1 MTRRS
6 HFQTGRR
13 PRGYPG
19 FRLDET
25 RVTGPISFLNPTAAH
40 YKPIQPSEETRPPP
54 QIERLW
60 RSRDNRK
67 GRHAIRVDT
76 EALPHETGIKVPPL
90 TRSFSAVAKIILK
103 MATYVPYWDVSY
115 LVAMSFTIGSAVFI
129 INGFFVWL
137 PLADRKTEFHGEID
151 VAGGWTGF
159 VGATI
164 FEIGGV
170 LLMLEAFNT
179 NHTGCFG
186 WALQTVVEKSV
197 EEGVPH
203 HAIKELT
210 PKLSRCEHHQANH
223 KSFLRE
229 KHFHH
234 GGGSVH
240 HHASDSA
247 HLHRD
252 GTGYVTSSTDG
263 RTFRWIPSMSEL
275 RTHFFHEIGFL
286 ASFILFVSATI
297 FWIGAIVGVPGIF
310 NHLSKGVLDGLY
322 WGTTTLGGLGFTVSS
337 YLYMLETQSRW
348 YIPAWHI
355 LGWHIGLWNL
365 IGSVGF
371 TLCGALGP
379 ASDNSGA
386 NFQSSLAT
394 FWGSVAFMIGSM
406 IQWYE
411 SLQKHPVE
419 KK

>member
-103 MATYVPYWDVSY
+103 MVTYVPYWDVSY

-197 EEGVPH
+197 EEGSPTMQSRSLHRSYRGVSIIRPITNHFSEKNTFIMVAAVSIIMLVTVPIFIGM
-203 HAIKELT
+203 A
-210 PKLSRCEHHQANH
+210 QATLVRPQMAGH
-223 KSFLRE
+223 S
-229 KHFHH
+229 
-234 GGGSVH
+234 GGS
-240 HHASDSA
+240 
-247 HLHRD
+247 
-252 GTGYVTSSTDG
+252 
-263 RTFRWIPSMSEL
+263 L
-275 RTHFFHEIGFL
+275 RS
-286 ASFILFVSATI
+286 SFILFVSATI

-337 YLYMLETQSRW
+337 YMYMLETQSRW

-379 ASDNSGA
+379 ASNNSGA

>member
-1 MTRRS
+1 MTRHS

-40 YKPIQPSEETRPPP
+40 YQPIQHPEEARPPP

-76 EALPHETGIKVPPL
+76 EALPHETGVTPPQL
-90 TRSFSAVAKIILK
+90 TRSFSAVAKIFLQ
-103 MATYVPYWDVSY
+103 MVTYVPYWDVSY

-129 INGFFVWL
+129 VNGFFVWL
-137 PLADRKTEFHGEID
+137 PLADKKTEFRGEIE

-164 FEIGGV
+164 FEIGGI

-186 WALQTVVEKSV
+186 WALETVVEKSI
-197 EEGVPH
+197 EGGIPH
-203 HAIKELT
+203 HAMKELK
-210 PKLSRCEHHQANH
+210 PKVSQCEHHQANR

-229 KHFHH
+229 KH
-234 GGGSVH
+234 H
-240 HHASDSA
+240 HHAIDNVQS
-247 HLHRD
+247 HRD
-252 GTGYVTSSTDG
+252 ETGYVTSSTEG

-275 RTHFFHEIGFL
+275 RKHYFHEIGFL
-286 ASFILFVSATI
+286 ASFILFISATI
-297 FWIGAIVGVPGIF
+297 FYIGAIVGVPGVF
-310 NHLSKGVLDGLY
+310 NHMSKGLLDGLY
-322 WGTTTLGGLGFTVSS
+322 WGTTTLGGLGFTISS
-337 YLYMLETQSRW
+337 WMYMLETQSKW
-348 YIPAWHI
+348 YLPAWHV

-365 IGSVGF
+365 IGSIGF

-386 NFQSSLAT
+386 NYQSSLAT

-419 KK
+419 EK